1 MSDQDERIVARNRKA
16 SHDYFLEDRY
26 EAGLVLRGTEI
37 KSIRAGQVSLKE
49 AHVVVDGDEAW
60 IVDMHIGPYE
70 AASKNNHEPKR
81 RRKLLLHKR
90 EIDRLYG
97 KVKQKGYTIIP
108 TQLYLKR
115 GLAKVEIALA
125 RGKRKYDKRRELAE
139 KAAQRDV
146 ERALSRRGHRR

>member
-1 MSDQDERIVARNRKA
+1 MSDQDEKIVARNRKA

-70 AASKNNHEPKR
+70 AASKYNHEPKR

-108 TQLYLKR
+108 TQLYLIR

-146 ERALSRRGHRR
+146 ERALSRRGRRR